1 MEQELSLV
9 KQQFTKNAI
18 VDYYRKQK
26 MKLSDIEKFSET
38 ELHAI
43 EEADPNMDE
52 TPEEEF
58 ASVLHEMVE
67 SLPVKYAQALTMV
80 EL

>member
-1 MEQELSLV
+1 
-9 KQQFTKNAI
+9 
-18 VDYYRKQK
+18 

-52 TPEEEF
+52 TPEEGF
-58 ASVLHEMVE
+58 ASGLHEMVE